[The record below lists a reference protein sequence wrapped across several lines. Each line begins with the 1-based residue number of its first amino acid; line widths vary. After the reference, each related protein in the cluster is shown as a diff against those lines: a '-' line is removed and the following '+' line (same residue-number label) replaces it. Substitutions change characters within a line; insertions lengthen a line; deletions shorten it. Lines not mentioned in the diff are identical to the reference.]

1 MGQIQVKAPANGRVH
16 RAEIYVLGDN
26 GKVTFNDKADLMAVQ
41 ELTKAARRLAP
52 HVGKEPKEV
61 EKELADLW
69 HQALDQQRR
78 EEQARQEE
86 AAAAATAP
94 AKVDEGA
101 RAAALLAGMPPDVRD
116 EAAARLRSGDLLKT
130 VMDDI
135 ERLGVAGE
143 RPLAIALYLTG
154 VSRLLTR
161 PLAVRVK
168 GPSSSGKSYV
178 IRSVSALFPPEVV
191 IHATQMT
198 PQALYHMPPGGLR
211 HRWVVAGE
219 RSRREDDDTADATRA
234 LREMLSEGRLDN
246 IMPMKVGGEIVTQ
259 RIEQEGPIAYVES
272 TTLTAVFDEDENRC
286 LSFFTDERE
295 EQTRRII
302 DRLAEDHAGVRDA
315 GETGRL

>member
-1 MGQIQVKAPANGRVH
+1 RSRKRKPGPSSWSSTPVAGHPGGSTTWRGRAGRQRRKAACRWVISSTGRWSGFRSGSPAGVTGIPSSASRWSFKMGQIQVKAPANGRVH

-143 RPLAIALYLTG
+143 RP
-154 VSRLLTR
+154 
-161 PLAVRVK
+161 
-168 GPSSSGKSYV
+168 
-178 IRSVSALFPPEVV
+178 
-191 IHATQMT
+191 
-198 PQALYHMPPGGLR
+198 
-211 HRWVVAGE
+211 
-219 RSRREDDDTADATRA
+219 
-234 LREMLSEGRLDN
+234 
-246 IMPMKVGGEIVTQ
+246 
-259 RIEQEGPIAYVES
+259 
-272 TTLTAVFDEDENRC
+272 
-286 LSFFTDERE
+286 
-295 EQTRRII
+295 
-302 DRLAEDHAGVRDA
+302 
-315 GETGRL
+315 